1 MGNILDKISS
11 IIPQNKASSDDMVF
25 NSGKLTSLNY
35 EESYYE
41 EHKDA
46 GLDYL
51 AHGYWQESYAK
62 MVADVTLQ
70 TTYDSPSF
78 FDGGCACGSVV
89 AAFKKTDIFAAV
101 LGVDL
106 SEHMVGLGR
115 KHFGLSGGELISGS
129 ISEIP
134 VESDSFTLVHSS
146 QVLEHIPE
154 KFTDAILDEFARIL
168 RPGGRA
174 FLCLDAIRHGE
185 TKEIYMGDPTHVNIQ
200 PIMYWTKKIQ
210 DRGLYFDVE
219 AYNRFVKSPHGPTEG
234 DSRNFY
240 EQYPYWSAWT
250 LIKA

>member
-1 MGNILDKISS
+1 MNTPLDKMRS
-11 IIPQNKASSDDMVF
+11 IIGKKRASPNESNF
-25 NSGKLTSLNY
+25 SGGLLTSLDYEKNY
-35 EESYYE
+35 YD

-62 MVADVTLQ
+62 MVADATLQ
-70 TTYDSPSF
+70 ATYESPSF
-78 FDGGCACGSVV
+78 FDGGCACGSLV
-89 AAFKKTDIFAAV
+89 AAFKKTNIFGTV

-115 KHFGLSGGELISGS
+115 SHFGLSARELISGS
-129 ISEIP
+129 ITEVP
-134 VESDSFTLVHSS
+134 VESHSLTLVHSS

-154 KFTDAILDEFARIL
+154 EFADAILDEFARIL

-200 PIMYWTKKIQ
+200 PIMYWTEKIQ
-210 DRGLYFDVE
+210 ARGLYFDVE
-219 AYNRFVKSPHGPTEG
+219 SYNRFVKSPHGPTAG
-234 DSRNFY
+234 DDRNFY
-240 EQYPYWSAWT
+240 DQYPYWSAWT
-250 LIKA
+250 LIKV